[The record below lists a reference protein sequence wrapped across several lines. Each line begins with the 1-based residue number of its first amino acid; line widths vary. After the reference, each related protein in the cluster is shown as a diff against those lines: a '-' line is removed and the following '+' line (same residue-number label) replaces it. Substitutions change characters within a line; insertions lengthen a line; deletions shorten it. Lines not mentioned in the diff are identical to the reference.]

1 MNKMFEI
8 YSKIIQQVEGKGMGE
23 GEGEIKQI
31 GPMLTVV
38 KAGGWVHG
46 SS

>member
-1 MNKMFEI
+1 MFEI
-8 YSKIIQQVEGKGMGE
+8 YSKIIQQVEGKGIGE
-23 GEGEIKQI
+23 EEGEIEQI
-31 GPMLTVV
+31 GHMLTVV

>member
-1 MNKMFEI
+1 MFEI
-8 YSKIIQQVEGKGMGE
+8 YSKIIQQVEGKEMGG

-31 GPMLTVV
+31 GHMLTVV
-38 KAGGWVHG
+38 KAGGWVYG